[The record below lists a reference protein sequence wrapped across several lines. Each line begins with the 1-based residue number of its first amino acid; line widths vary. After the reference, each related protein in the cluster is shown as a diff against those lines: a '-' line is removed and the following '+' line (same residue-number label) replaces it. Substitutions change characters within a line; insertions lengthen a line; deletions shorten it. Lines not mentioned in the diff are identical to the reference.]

1 VLFVIV
7 LKKDEVPFQRKQ
19 RRFFIRF
26 SKNDEICGK
35 PDLPPID
42 LNRISRENCPL
53 PKTFDMV
60 SSGVAIAE
68 AETFGRLV
76 FRAAFAISASV
87 VGSKKAYARD
97 RRSRIRVFRVA
108 PRPRMQR
115 ALNKCSTTHTD
126 THKADCSVS

>member
-42 LNRISRENCPL
+42 LDRMSRENCSRL
-53 PKTFDMV
+53 KTFDVV
-60 SSGVAIAE
+60 SSRVAIAE
-68 AETFGRLV
+68 AETFG
-76 FRAAFAISASV
+76 
-87 VGSKKAYARD
+87 
-97 RRSRIRVFRVA
+97 
-108 PRPRMQR
+108 
-115 ALNKCSTTHTD
+115 
-126 THKADCSVS
+126 